1 MVKVKICG
9 FTNLEDVKVA
19 CELGVDMVG
28 AIMVPKSSRY
38 VTTMQARQILDAVS
52 GGIAKIA
59 VIMPKDLS
67 EVEKMARELKPD
79 YLQIHLTFPAGKLL
93 ELKERLDTGLIIVTP
108 IPREIEN
115 RKKIIDRA
123 IEAAEVADYVLL
135 DTKGPSGG
143 GTGFTHDWSLSGEI
157 REAVK
162 KPIFLA
168 GGLNASNVGQAI
180 KIVRPYGVDVATGVE
195 SSPGKKDARL
205 MREFIE
211 AVREA

>member
-1 MVKVKICG
+1 VVKVKICG
-9 FTNLEDVKVA
+9 FTNPEDVKVA

-28 AIMVPKSSRY
+28 AILVPKSSRF
-38 VTTMQARQILDAVS
+38 VTARQAKQILNAVS
-52 GGIAKIA
+52 EGIAKVA
-59 VIMPKDLS
+59 VIMPKDFG

-93 ELKERLDTGLIIVTP
+93 KLKERLDVGLIIVTP

-115 RKKIIDRA
+115 RKKIIDQS

-143 GTGFTHDWSLSGEI
+143 GTGLTHDWSLSGEI
-157 REAVK
+157 RVAVK

-168 GGLNASNVGQAI
+168 GGLNASNVGPAI

-205 MREFIE
+205 MREFIG

>member
-9 FTNLEDVKVA
+9 FTNPEDVKVA

-28 AIMVPKSSRY
+28 TILVPKSSRY

-52 GGIAKIA
+52 GGIAKVA

-79 YLQIHLTFPAGKLL
+79 YLQIHLTFPAGKLFD
-93 ELKERLDTGLIIVTP
+93 LKERLDTELIIVTP

-123 IEAAEVADYVLL
+123 IGVAEVADYVLL

-143 GTGFTHDWSLSGEI
+143 GTGLTHDWSLSGEI

-195 SSPGKKDARL
+195 SSLGKKDARL

-211 AVREA
+211 AVGEA

>member
-1 MVKVKICG
+1 VVKVKICG

-28 AIMVPKSSRY
+28 AIMVPRSSRY
-38 VTTMQARQILDAVS
+38 VTTMQAKQILDAVS
-52 GGIAKIA
+52 GGIAKVA

-115 RKKIIDRA
+115 RKKIIDWA

-157 REAVK
+157 RGAVK
-162 KPIFLA
+162 KSIFLA

>member
-1 MVKVKICG
+1 VVKVKICG
-9 FTNLEDVKVA
+9 FTNVKDVEVA
-19 CELGVDMVG
+19 CELGIDMVG
-28 AIMVPKSSRY
+28 AILVPKSSRY
-38 VTTMQARQILDAVS
+38 VTVEQARQILAAAS
-52 GGIAKIA
+52 GDIAKVA

-67 EVEKMARELKPD
+67 EVEKMARELDPD

-93 ELKERLDTGLIIVTP
+93 ELKCRLGAELIVVTP

-115 RKKIIDRA
+115 RKKIIDWA
-123 IEAAEVADYVLL
+123 IEVAEVADYVLL

-143 GTGFTHDWSLSGEI
+143 GTGLTHDWSLSGEI
-157 REAVK
+157 REAVG

-168 GGLNASNVGQAI
+168 GGLNVSNVGQAI
-180 KIVRPYGVDVATGVE
+180 KIVRPYGVGVATGVE

-211 AVREA
+211 AAREA

>member
-1 MVKVKICG
+1 VVKVKICG
-9 FTNLEDVKVA
+9 FTNTEDVKVA

-28 AIMVPKSSRY
+28 AIMVPRSSRY
-38 VTTMQARQILDAVS
+38 VTARQAKSILGAVS
-52 GGIAKIA
+52 GDIAKVA

-67 EVEKMARELKPD
+67 EVKKIAQELKPD
-79 YLQIHLTFPAGKLL
+79 FLQIHLTFPARKLL
-93 ELKERLDTGLIIVTP
+93 EFKERLGTELIIVTS

-143 GTGFTHDWSLSGEI
+143 GTGLTHDWSLSGEI
-157 REAVK
+157 REAIE

-168 GGLNASNVGQAI
+168 GGLNPSNVGQAI

-195 SSPGKKDARL
+195 SSLGKKDAKL

-211 AVREA
+211 AVRKA

>member
-9 FTNLEDVKVA
+9 FTNPEDVKVA

-28 AIMVPKSSRY
+28 AILVPKSSRY

-52 GGIAKIA
+52 GGIAKVA

-79 YLQIHLTFPAGKLL
+79 YLQIHLTFPAGKLFD
-93 ELKERLDTGLIIVTP
+93 LKERLDTELIIVTP

-123 IEAAEVADYVLL
+123 IGVAEVADYVLL

-143 GTGFTHDWSLSGEI
+143 GTGLTHDWSLSGEI

-205 MREFIE
+205 MREFIGAVGE
-211 AVREA
+211 A

>member
-9 FTNLEDVKVA
+9 FTNVEDVEVA
-19 CELGVDMVG
+19 CELGIDMVG
-28 AIMVPKSSRY
+28 AILVPKSSRY
-38 VTTMQARQILDAVS
+38 VTVEQARQILAAAS
-52 GGIAKIA
+52 GDIAKVA

-67 EVEKMARELKPD
+67 EVEKMARELEPD

-93 ELKERLDTGLIIVTP
+93 ELKGRLGAELIVVTP

-123 IEAAEVADYVLL
+123 IEVAEVADYVLL

-143 GTGFTHDWSLSGEI
+143 GTGLTHDWSLSGEI
-157 REAVK
+157 REAVE

-211 AVREA
+211 AAREA